1 MAIRFDRPISSAA
14 RFSRRFAAFALVL
27 CLAALIGHRF
37 AGLATPYLVL
47 ILIVATGFSILAA
60 VLAAAGLR
68 SLWLTGAEGGHD
80 ALKALIFAALP
91 LFIGG
96 LAVER
101 YLSMPVI
108 YDVSTDPV
116 SVPDW
121 LKTPSADQIWLKR
134 VPVTPEDR
142 EKQLE
147 AYPELTGRRYDGA
160 IDRVLE
166 AVKKVAKLNGIRITR
181 AEGDSVPTRDPED
194 KPAGKPQAQPQA
206 QNQAADNTAVPD
218 AAPDVVPVPTP
229 RPYDDDVAQ
238 LIRRANGV
246 TLQGETRTLV
256 LGLRFDVIIRLREEA
271 ETTFVDVRVASRY
284 GPSDLGFSADIA
296 EDYLKA
302 LDAELLGIAGS

>member
-1 MAIRFDRPISSAA
+1 MAIRFDRPVSNAA

-27 CLAALIGHRF
+27 CLAALVGHRF
-37 AGLATPYLVL
+37 AGLATPYL
-47 ILIVATGFSILAA
+47 ILLMIVSSGFAILAVALA
-60 VLAAAGLR
+60 VAGLR

-91 LFIGG
+91 LVIGG
-96 LAVER
+96 LATER
-101 YLSMPVI
+101 YVTLPRL

-121 LKTPSADQIWLKR
+121 LKAPNADQIWLKR
-134 VPVTPEDR
+134 TPVTPEDR

-181 AEGDSVPTRDPED
+181 AEGDTLPTRDPED
-194 KPAGKPQAQPQA
+194 KPPVAAAPQPDDA
-206 QNQAADNTAVPD
+206 AVPD
-218 AAPDVVPVPTP
+218 APDAVVPVPIP
-229 RPYDDDVAQ
+229 RPFDDDVAQ

-256 LGLRFDVIIRLREEA
+256 LGLRFDVMIRLREEA
-271 ETTFVDVRVASRY
+271 ETTFVDIRVASRY
-284 GPSDLGFSADIA
+284 GPSDLGFSDDIA
-296 EDYLKA
+296 ESYLKA
-302 LDAELLGIAGS
+302 LDSELLGIAGS

>member
-1 MAIRFDRPISSAA
+1 MAIRFDRPVSSAA

-47 ILIVATGFSILAA
+47 LLLVAAGFALLAVA
-60 VLAAAGLR
+60 LACVGLR
-68 SLWLTGAEGGHD
+68 SLWLTGAEGGQD
-80 ALKALIFAALP
+80 AMAALIFAALP
-91 LFIGG
+91 IVIGG
-96 LAVER
+96 LAAER
-101 YLSMPVI
+101 YLTLPAI
-108 YDVSTDPV
+108 YDVTTDTETT
-116 SVPDW
+116 PDW
-121 LKTPSADQIWLKR
+121 LKAPKADQIWLAR
-134 VPVTPEDR
+134 QPVTAADR

-166 AVKKVAKLNGIRITR
+166 AVKKVAKQSGIRITR
-181 AEGDSVPTRDPED
+181 AEGDSEPVREPDAKAGQPQPED
-194 KPAGKPQAQPQA
+194 G
-206 QNQAADNTAVPD
+206 AVPD
-218 AAPDVVPVPTP
+218 APEAVPVPIP
-229 RPYDDDVAQ
+229 RPYDDDVAK

-256 LGLRFDVIIRLREEA
+256 LGLRFDVVIRLREEA

-284 GPSDLGFSADIA
+284 GPADLGFSADIA

-302 LDAELLGIAGS
+302 LDSELLGIAGG

>member
-1 MAIRFDRPISSAA
+1 MAIRFDRPVSSAA

-27 CLAALIGHRF
+27 SLAALVGHRF
-37 AGLATPYLVL
+37 GGLATPYLVL
-47 ILIVATGFSILAA
+47 ILIVATGFAL
-60 VLAAAGLR
+60 LAAALAFMGLR

-91 LFIGG
+91 LVIGG
-96 LAVER
+96 LAAER
-101 YLSMPVI
+101 YLTMPAI

-116 SVPDW
+116 SAPQW
-121 LKTPSADQIWLKR
+121 LKPPSADQIWLKR
-134 VPVTPEDR
+134 DPVVPEDR

-181 AEGDSVPTRDPED
+181 AEGDSVPTRDPEE
-194 KPAGKPQAQPQA
+194 KPAGRQPP
-206 QNQAADNTAVPD
+206 DTAPVAEGAD

-229 RPYDDDVAQ
+229 RPFDDDVAQ

-256 LGLRFDVIIRLREEA
+256 LGLRFDVMIRLREEA
-271 ETTFVDVRVASRY
+271 ETTFVDIRVASRY

-296 EDYLKA
+296 EEYLKA
-302 LDAELLGIAGS
+302 LDSELLGIAGS

>member
-1 MAIRFDRPISSAA
+1 MAIRFDRPVSNAA

-27 CLAALIGHRF
+27 CLAALVGHRF
-37 AGLATPYLVL
+37 AGLATPYLIL
-47 ILIVATGFSILAA
+47 LLIVSSGFAILAVA
-60 VLAAAGLR
+60 LAIAGLR

-91 LFIGG
+91 LVIGG
-96 LAVER
+96 LATER
-101 YLSMPVI
+101 YVTLPRL

-121 LKTPSADQIWLKR
+121 LKAPNADQIWLKR
-134 VPVTPEDR
+134 TPVTPEDR

-160 IDRVLE
+160 IDRVLK

-181 AEGDSVPTRDPED
+181 AEGDTLPTRDPED
-194 KPAGKPQAQPQA
+194 KPPVAAAPQP
-206 QNQAADNTAVPD
+206 DDSAVPD
-218 AAPDVVPVPTP
+218 APDAVVPVPIP
-229 RPYDDDVAQ
+229 RPFDDDVAQ

-256 LGLRFDVIIRLREEA
+256 LGLRFDVMIRLREEA
-271 ETTFVDVRVASRY
+271 ETTFVDIRVASRY
-284 GPSDLGFSADIA
+284 GPSDLGFSDDIA
-296 EDYLKA
+296 ESYLKA
-302 LDAELLGIAGS
+302 LDSELLGIAGS